1 MRNRTPSISVSIQ
14 KSNSVSP
21 KKQINTYS
29 IEDISSLFDARG
41 IDYKRVGREVN
52 ADIDRIGHRS
62 YKINPRKGKFFNTN
76 NENDKGPIA
85 KLLKR
90 LSVENPAILATGS
103 RSSDSDS
110 RQKQVEINQIIRN
123 SISFEKSNED
133 VKNAVGRYFQGRGLT
148 CILPAETRISAVNQG
163 YDLIVPLFSFPV
175 VNAKAPATA
184 VHITYLTKKGEKRPQ
199 DWLDGNHRAIKGRL
213 KDRHGFHVY
222 NSIAGAQERLNVNG
236 MDWIGIGEGLETV
249 ISGRV
254 LTGWSSV
261 FAQSTSG
268 LTAFLENPAIVERFQ
283 ADRIGLA
290 IFVERDISG
299 AGQKAS
305 ASLAR
310 KAKEAGIPVLFLV
323 PPSIIKGGKKGADW
337 NDAVIELNEDGAKAA
352 LMLAISR
359 SEEELSK
366 TEDGKIVPID
376 NVRDVRDSEE
386 ELSKTEDGKTKTV
399 SVEIARIHRI
409 PVDEAFFATRKN
421 IKDYLDNKQ
430 TAPVLLQID
439 MGVGKSHILSDLSR
453 DHLYVGDPLA
463 IITPTK
469 TLAQEAAQ
477 KSGGLFREGRSDD
490 ATRAG
495 FCFIYPEV
503 EPFSDKMRSIVAHKC
518 SSCDHGLSAMAVSRN
533 EIPEVD
539 PCAYIL
545 HTIESRQSQVLSTT
559 ASMLE
564 GDPNIL
570 TMRASDIKK
579 KPILDDTAEL
589 SDFRS
594 IHGGHAA
601 SWIRAAHHA
610 INFYEEKIKSVDS
623 TKKEKEDLKERKE
636 ETEKLIPHLEA
647 IARLIADNPGKEQVR
662 ICNPALIENNEE
674 EEEEVITDS
683 SPWSEFSEIIKSP
696 RLKWLDGTSAEAI
709 YRDQEGNLE
718 IPLRTLKA
726 LGEAFARGTVWAQ
739 KGMLHF
745 SCTTRAF
752 DAIKAG
758 ALVLDATPSLAVRSV
773 VEAFGGTSTEI
784 RAKQDSLKVRLI
796 VSGNHG
802 KTACSTKSS
811 DNPDKQSSFD
821 REKTHF
827 LNTIKSLQEEFGT
840 DDLAVLSHLSFI
852 DSLKDDLTG
861 VDAGHW
867 GMHERGHNAW
877 EKKKALLIWGVQQLS
892 PSVAERQYMSDR
904 QIVIEAGGE
913 AWPVWDGTRC
923 EERWYQIPG
932 QKKKICAEGYKND
945 FIDFW
950 HREWVT
956 KKVVQAIGRLRAVR
970 RSGEDLQVI
979 IHASFPFTE
988 SFGLEFSTVEKPHW
1002 RTMSEYQDGR
1012 KSEQI
1017 EKGIIAFHA
1026 TKGAG
1031 RRPVNDFLKSIGMTG
1046 ISPNDWAEI
1055 KEKATGIRH
1064 EYSLFTSKTTP
1075 DLFGKDIEILIETI
1089 GNLVNF
1095 AKEKGM
1101 TLEDLVETGLV
1112 YPSYEEKIALMI
1124 LRKSIFGDLVVGR
1137 DKKQEAS

>member
-1 MRNRTPSISVSIQ
+1 MSNKNSISSSSSFANNHKT
-14 KSNSVSP
+14 KS
-21 KKQINTYS
+21 YS
-29 IEDISSLFDARG
+29 IESIKTLFDSLG
-41 IDYKRVGREVN
+41 ISYKKVWREIH
-52 ADIDRIGHRS
+52 ADIDHSGHLS
-62 YKINPRKGKFFNTN
+62 YKINPEKGIYIYTEGDNGTVA
-76 NENDKGPIA
+76 G
-85 KLLKR
+85 LLKR
-90 LSVENPAILATGS
+90 LNTD
-103 RSSDSDS
+103 SSNIPSTPSKPIDTTEKSL
-110 RQKQVEINQIIRN
+110 KIAQIIKDSEPFSECN
-123 SISFEKSNED
+123 EAAKSAIEKYF
-133 VKNAVGRYFQGRGLT
+133 AGRKLSVL
-148 CILPAETRISAVNQG
+148 LPEATRISAVSQG

-199 DWLDGNHRAIKGRL
+199 DWLDGNHRATKGRL
-213 KDRHGFHVY
+213 KDQKGFHVY
-222 NSIAGAQERLNVNG
+222 NSISGAMERLNVDG
-236 MDWIGIGEGLETV
+236 IDWIGIGEGLETV

-254 LTGWSSV
+254 LSGWSSV

-268 LTAFLENPAIVERFQ
+268 LTAFLENTAIVERFQ
-283 ADRIGLA
+283 ADQIGLA
-290 IFVERDISG
+290 IYVDRDISG

-852 DSLKDDLTG
+852 DSLKDDLI
-861 VDAGHW
+861 VDSGHW

-923 EERWYQIPG
+923 EEKWYQIPG
-932 QKKKICAEGYKND
+932 QKRKIFAEGYKND

-970 RSGEDLQVI
+970 RSNEDLQVI

-988 SFGLEFSTVEKPHW
+988 SFGLEFSSVEKPDW

-1026 TKGAG
+1026 TKESG
-1031 RRPVNDFLKSIGMTG
+1031 RRPVNEWLIEHGMTG

-1064 EYSLFTSKTTP
+1064 EYRVFALNTIK
-1075 DLFGKDIEILIETI
+1075 DLFGKDIDVLLETL
-1089 GNLVNF
+1089 GNLADF
-1095 AKEKGM
+1095 AKEEGIS
-1101 TLEDLVETGLV
+1101 LRELVETGFV
-1112 YPSYEEKIALMI
+1112 DATYEEAVSI
-1124 LRKSIFGDLVVGR
+1124 LVLKKSLLR
-1137 DKKQEAS
+1137 DPGSGKREYRDQHA